1 MQTFKVYQL
10 KGDTNRQ
17 TRWEL
22 STPFGGDDVEEK
34 ARSAFCLGSYTHVA
48 NIQAP
53 NLELV
58 FQVGNIGPEELIER
72 IGQMASV
79 SMGDIVVTEDEKAY
93 LCAACGWTYLHDLV
107 SEAFEYDFSHL
118 DNMEVA

>member
-17 TRWEL
+17 TRWDL

-58 FQVGNIGPEELIER
+58 FQVGNIGPEENITR
-72 IGQMASV
+72 IGQMCSLSV
-79 SMGDIVVTEDEKAY
+79 GDVIQCQETGDCFLIANFGFEQLFEKE
-93 LCAACGWTYLHDLV
+93 AA
-107 SEAFEYDFSHL
+107 
-118 DNMEVA
+118 

>member
-1 MQTFKVYQL
+1 MKKFKVYQL
-10 KGDTNRQ
+10 KGSDNRTNRF
-17 TRWEL
+17 EV
-22 STPFGGDDVEEK
+22 SYGKNKEEA
-34 ARSAFCLGSYTHVA
+34 ARSAFCLGSYTHVS

-72 IGQMASV
+72 LDQMASV
-79 SMGDIVVTEDEKAY
+79 SCGDIVVDEDDKAY
-93 LCAACGWTYLHDLV
+93 LCSPFGWTYMHDLL